1 MADFSLLIFLLFF
14 LEEQGLVLG
23 LSSIRLPKRFDLG
36 MCWEGGWEDEDED
49 CVPSKEILCIFVMLE

>member
-14 LEEQGLVLG
+14 LGAEGLVLG
-23 LSSIRLPKRFDLG
+23 LSPIRLPKRFDLG

-49 CVPSKEILCIFVMLE
+49 DSNVMIFCILEMLE